1 MKINKNLPTPPNRRI
16 AMHVTPAAER
26 ALRKGHPWLFEGAIQ
41 RQNREGQAGD
51 LAVIFDRK
59 DRFLAIGL
67 YDPRSPLRVRIL
79 QHNDPV
85 IIDQHW
91 FRGRFLEASRKRDSM
106 EETSTNGYRLVHGE
120 NDGLP
125 GLVVDR
131 YDHNY
136 VIKLDTAAWIPRL
149 ADVVPA
155 LLSAVKA
162 EHLVLRLSRSAQSID
177 KGDVDLIDGDVLAGA
192 PLVAPALFKENGL
205 KFEADLIQG
214 QKTGF
219 FFDQRENRAI
229 LEEIIAGRQDIDTL
243 LNVFA
248 YTGGFSLY
256 AARAGT
262 KTITSLDSSQQALDT
277 AVKNFEL
284 NQDIKSISNAIHKL
298 ACGDAFQLLRKYVA
312 EGRHYDSVVIDPPSF
327 ARRQSEVDQAL
338 NAYRRLTRLGLSLLR
353 PGGLLM
359 ISSCS
364 SRVGAEEFF
373 TNIHRVASRNHR
385 PLTELTSTGHALDH
399 PVSFPQG
406 AYLKCLF
413 AIAD

>member
-1 MKINKNLPTPPNRRI
+1 MKINNKLPTPPNIRI
-16 AMHVTPAAER
+16 AMHVKPAAER
-26 ALRKGHPWLFEGAIQ
+26 ALRKGHPWLFEEAIQ

-67 YDPRSPLRVRIL
+67 YDPRSPIRVRIL

-91 FRGRFLEASRKRDSM
+91 FKMRFLEASLLRDSLP
-106 EETSTNGYRLVHGE
+106 ETGTNGYRMVHGE

-131 YDHNY
+131 YDQNY

-155 LLSAVKA
+155 LLSVVKA
-162 EHLVLRLSRSAQSID
+162 KRLVLRLSRSAQSIA
-177 KGDVDLIDGDVLAGA
+177 KSDLDLMDGDVLAGA
-192 PLVAPALFKENGL
+192 PLKAPALFQENGL
-205 KFEADLIQG
+205 NFEADLIHG

-219 FFDQRENRAI
+219 FFDQRENRAT
-229 LEEIIAGRQDIDTL
+229 LGKIIAGRQDIDTL

-256 AARAGT
+256 AARAGAR
-262 KTITSLDSSQQALDT
+262 KITSLDSSQQALDT
-277 AVKNFEL
+277 AVKNFDL
-284 NQDIKSISNAIHKL
+284 NQDIKSISTAIQEL
-298 ACGDAFQLLRKYVA
+298 ACGDAFQLLKKFAA
-312 EGRHYDSVVIDPPSF
+312 EGRRYDSIVIDPPSF
-327 ARRQSEVDQAL
+327 AKRQSEVDQAL
-338 NAYRRLTRLGLSLLR
+338 NSYRRLTWLGLSLLR
-353 PGGLLM
+353 PGGLFVM
-359 ISSCS
+359 SSCS

-373 TNIHRVASRNHR
+373 TEVNRVASRNDR
-385 PLTELTSTGHALDH
+385 PLSELTSTGHALDH
-399 PVSFPQG
+399 PVNFSQG

-413 AIAD
+413 AIAK